1 MVKPDNQNYIGCRK
15 EPWKNALDVDHE
27 VHEPPRAHPNYNG
40 IGAPQA
46 SQPLHANPPQPG
58 GGGGGGGPSAKFP
71 IEALA
76 RREGVKLQE
85 VVVPKDISIPTK
97 NQTPIALKAGQRVM
111 LIKTPKGIYLRYR
124 DQIVKIRMPNGLLPF
139 GSTSGSSSTG
149 PSSGTSLLLSN
160 AQKKSNPDVVT
171 LHSSGEDD

>member
-1 MVKPDNQNYIGCRK
+1 MGSQPTQKIVIHPDNQNNQNFIGCRK
-15 EPWKNALDVDHE
+15 DSWQSVKDRDHE
-27 VHEPPRAHPNYNG
+27 VVEPPRSHPNYNG
-40 IGAPQA
+40 IGVPQA
-46 SQPLHANPPQPG
+46 SQPLHANPPHPP
-58 GGGGGGGPSAKFP
+58 GPSGKFP

-139 GSTSGSSSTG
+139 GSGS
-149 PSSGTSLLLSN
+149 
-160 AQKKSNPDVVT
+160 
-171 LHSSGEDD
+171 HSSGS

>member
-1 MVKPDNQNYIGCRK
+1 MN
-15 EPWKNALDVDHE
+15 EE
-27 VHEPPRAHPNYNG
+27 FEHEPPRAHPNYNG
-40 IGAPQA
+40 IMPQA
-46 SQPLHANPPQPG
+46 SQRLHANPPT
-58 GGGGGGGPSAKFP
+58 PSGSDSNKFP

-139 GSTSGSSSTG
+139 GNGNNSASALPSGSNQMKPT
-149 PSSGTSLLLSN
+149 
-160 AQKKSNPDVVT
+160 ANPDVVT
-171 LHSSGEDD
+171 LHSSEG

>member
-1 MVKPDNQNYIGCRK
+1 M
-15 EPWKNALDVDHE
+15 
-27 VHEPPRAHPNYNG
+27 
-40 IGAPQA
+40 PQA
-46 SQPLHANPPQPG
+46 SQRLHANPPT
-58 GGGGGGGPSAKFP
+58 PSGSDSNKFP

-139 GSTSGSSSTG
+139 GNGNSTSSMPSASNSNQHQMKST
-149 PSSGTSLLLSN
+149 
-160 AQKKSNPDVVT
+160 ANPDVVT
-171 LHSSGEDD
+171 LNSSDGEDAG